1 MKSQLERK
9 DLKAFEPVTFKYPLL
24 LSLGC
29 KVSLKSPTRNI
40 GTSKADLNMVSS
52 FYKVRRSKTQLAA

>member
-1 MKSQLERK
+1 MKSRLERK

-29 KVSLKSPTRNI
+29 KVSLKSPTRNT
-40 GTSKADLNMVSS
+40 GTSKADFNMVSS
-52 FYKVRRSKTQLAA
+52 FYKVRRSKTKLAA